1 MATTTRQ
8 KILQTLSRKQECTIK
23 ELAEV
28 VGINPISVRHH
39 ITRLEA
45 DGLVT
50 SKEERHGVGRPRR
63 VYMLTRAGTELFPSH
78 YVDMTVRLLEQI
90 KQNLPAPVV
99 ERLFTQMAQ
108 GLAEEQ
114 SRQLNLDGLSLEER
128 LEVVKRVLGEEGF
141 DVYWEKKDGAYYI
154 HEMTCPYLNIGEA
167 HPEICSMDRTLIST
181 LLQVPAEQI
190 HCRLHGDS
198 HCTYTISKED
208 IPVT

>member
-8 KILQTLSRKQECTIK
+8 TILQTLSRRQQCTIK

-28 VGINPISVRHH
+28 AEINPISVRHH

-45 DGLVT
+45 EGLVT

-63 VYMLTRAGTELFPSH
+63 VYMLTKAGLERFPSR

-108 GLAEEQ
+108 DLADEQ
-114 SRQLNLDGLSLEER
+114 AVQLDLEGLSVEER
-128 LEVVKRVLGEEGF
+128 LDVVKQVLNEEGF
-141 DVYWEKKDGAYYI
+141 DVYWEQKGNAYYI
-154 HEMTCPYLNIGEA
+154 HEATCPYLHIGEA

-181 LLQVPAEQI
+181 LLRVPAEQI
-190 HCRLHGDS
+190 HCRLDGDDR
-198 HCTYTISKED
+198 CTYTIPKD
-208 IPVT
+208 NIPVT

>member
-8 KILQTLSRKQECTIK
+8 KILRTLSRRQQCTIK

-63 VYMLTRAGTELFPSH
+63 IYMLTRAGAELFPSR

-108 GLAEEQ
+108 DLADE
-114 SRQLNLDGLSLEER
+114 RAVRLNLENLSVEER
-128 LEVVKRVLGEEGF
+128 LDVVKQVLSEEGF
-141 DVYWEKKDGAYYI
+141 DVYWEKKGEAYYI
-154 HEMTCPYLNIGEA
+154 HETTCPYLRIGEF
-167 HPEICSMDRTLIST
+167 HPEICSMDKALIST
-181 LLQVPAEQI
+181 LLRVPAEQI
-190 HCRLHGDS
+190 LCRLDGDAR
-198 HCTYTISKED
+198 CTYTIPKEN
-208 IPVT
+208 IAVT